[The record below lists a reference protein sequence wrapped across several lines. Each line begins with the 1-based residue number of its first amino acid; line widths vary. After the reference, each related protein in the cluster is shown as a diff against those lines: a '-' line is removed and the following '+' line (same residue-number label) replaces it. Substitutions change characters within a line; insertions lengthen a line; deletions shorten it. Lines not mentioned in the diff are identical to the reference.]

1 MVINEL
7 FLLAKKLLPRNYVN
21 DIRQFSFLVKKKADQ
36 VINNLHTNFRTL
48 KEWIYHNFV
57 ILNPKKCHLMNL
69 RNDHCNFAC
78 DDIIIKNLLWEKILR
93 LTIDN
98 NLNFRY
104 HTSNIYKNAN
114 EKLYALFR
122 VSAIMK

>member
-1 MVINEL
+1 M
-7 FLLAKKLLPRNYVN
+7 
-21 DIRQFSFLVKKKADQ
+21 
-36 VINNLHTNFRTL
+36 T
-48 KEWIYHNFV
+48 
-57 ILNPKKCHLMNL
+57 L

-104 HTSNIYKNAN
+104 HTSNIYKTGN